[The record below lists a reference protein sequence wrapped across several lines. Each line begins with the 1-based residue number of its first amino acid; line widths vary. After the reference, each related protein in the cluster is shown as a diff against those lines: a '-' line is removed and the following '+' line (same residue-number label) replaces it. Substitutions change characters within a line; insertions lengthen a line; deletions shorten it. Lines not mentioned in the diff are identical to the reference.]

1 MRKIYSALDIGSDT
15 LKLVVGEF
23 YNNKLNVLCGLSK
36 QSAGYQNNVITDKE
50 ELIKSIKMLVNDVYD
65 KINVSINN
73 RHILMIFFVFIYSH
87 LLYYITLSISH
98 CF

>member
-65 KINVSINN
+65 KINVSIK
-73 RHILMIFFVFIYSH
+73 RIILNIPVSYCEFF
-87 LLYYITLSISH
+87 
-98 CF
+98 